1 MGRLR
6 RALHRLGQILTEIVE
21 ARLPMSVWL
30 DSSTLHL
37 FRARP

>member
-6 RALHRLGQILTEIVE
+6 SALHRLGQILTEIVE

-30 DSSTLHL
+30 DSATLHL
-37 FRARP
+37 FI